1 MKSSNP
7 ELSFKSHLLKAYL
20 QKLARFVP
28 HGDVNATSFVCD
40 FTRTDFMVLF
50 GYIWTSWRR
59 TSSMYIY
66 HIKQELQ
73 IWTYLCPYLLANNTS
88 ISYQYLHKLICML
101 RQTFA
106 SKVQNKSKTPWNT
119 QKLWKISREHC
130 AGSSGKSPVLLRYEI
145 LRSSL
150 LLPENFLLYQWYLSN
165 LLKQIYWA
173 TWENDWMNMAWM
185 KTS

>member
-1 MKSSNP
+1 MNKKIKQNQMKSSNP
-7 ELSFKSHLLKAYL
+7 ELSFNSHLLKAYL

-88 ISYQYLHKLICML
+88 ISYQYLHKIDMHVKANLCI
-101 RQTFA
+101 Q
-106 SKVQNKSKTPWNT
+106 
-119 QKLWKISREHC
+119 
-130 AGSSGKSPVLLRYEI
+130 SP
-145 LRSSL
+145 
-150 LLPENFLLYQWYLSN
+150 
-165 LLKQIYWA
+165 KQIQN
-173 TWENDWMNMAWM
+173 TLKHP
-185 KTS
+185 KTLKD